1 MAAVNPYQSPKTA
14 EAVPSVR
21 PQPTYRSRGRAF
33 LGGAWRGVKFGG
45 GWMAA
50 ILGVVALLSWGGL
63 LAMLLYRWLVQGVEL
78 RRLIETAE
86 PLKLFLAMLGGIAM
100 CSLYAAVL
108 GALIIGTAA
117 AITYRRPGREA
128 PGEPSASHPGS
139 EETP

>member
-50 ILGVVALLSWGGL
+50 IVAVMALLVWGAL

-108 GALIIGTAA
+108 GALIMGIGA
-117 AITYRRPGREA
+117 AITFRRPPPEA
-128 PGEPSASHPGS
+128 RGKPSPAYPPA
-139 EETP
+139 EENP